1 MPKQT
6 KVVVRRKKF
15 QEVDV
20 PLIRG
25 KIELIG
31 DSVEDIE
38 GKTIKLDL
46 TRQLKGKSVEVTVK
60 VVNQN
65 DKLVA
70 HPTKMKLLS
79 YFIRRMIRK
88 KISYVE
94 ESLLIPSQESMLVVK
109 PFLITRKRVS
119 RAVRKALRN
128 RAKNWLEDYI
138 SQMKDSEVF
147 DEVLSNK
154 LQKPLS
160 LVLKKTYPLSLCEIR
175 VLEIKR
181 PLEKSEV
188 PKKVARKKVEEKSD
202 EGFIDQMA
210 EIEAEKVRAA
220 EDEMKKTQKDASEKE
235 ELDEEEEKKDVEE
248 MKKEKDKG
256 DGDDNKE
263 NEGDEG
269 LDKSVEGTRGKSAS
283 NDKSEKDSDEDQSF
297 ENPIEGTRG
306 KSSEDLEGNSENIV
320 DDNKEESDK

>member
-1 MPKQT
+1 MAKQT

-20 PLIRG
+20 PITKG

-31 DSVEDIE
+31 EGIADIE

-60 VVNQN
+60 VMNEN
-65 DKLVA
+65 ADAGKGSKDPSGHAVA
-70 HPTKMKLLS
+70 HPTKMKLMP

-94 ESLLIPSQESMLVVK
+94 DSLEIPSQESMLIVK

-119 RAVRKALRN
+119 KAVRRALRN

-138 SQMKDSEVF
+138 SQMTDKEVF

-175 VLEIKR
+175 VLAIKR

-188 PKKVARKKVEEKSD
+188 PKKVARKKVEETKEE

-210 EIEAEKVRAA
+210 EIEAEKVKAA
-220 EDEMKKTQKDASEKE
+220 EEDMDKAQKKASKKEDEDKEEETKEVAEMKASKSDKSDSSPKVEADK
-235 ELDEEEEKKDVEE
+235 EKKTTKKASK
-248 MKKEKDKG
+248 KKE
-256 DGDDNKE
+256 
-263 NEGDEG
+263 
-269 LDKSVEGTRGKSAS
+269 
-283 NDKSEKDSDEDQSF
+283 
-297 ENPIEGTRG
+297 
-306 KSSEDLEGNSENIV
+306 
-320 DDNKEESDK
+320 

>member
-1 MPKQT
+1 MAKQT

-20 PLIRG
+20 PLIKG

-31 DSVEDIE
+31 ESVSDIA

-46 TRQLKGKSVEVTVK
+46 TRQLKGKSVEVVVK
-60 VVNQN
+60 VINE
-65 DKLVA
+65 KEKAVA
-70 HPTKMKLLS
+70 VPIKMKLLS

-119 RAVRKALRN
+119 KAVRKALRN

-138 SQMKDSEVF
+138 SQMTDREVF
-147 DEVLSNK
+147 DEVLSNR

-175 VLEIKR
+175 ILEIKR

-188 PKKVARKKVEEKSD
+188 PKKAARKVVAAKEE

-210 EIEAEKVRAA
+210 EIEAEKVKAA
-220 EDEMKKTQKDASEKE
+220 EDEMKKTQKEASEKE
-235 ELDEEEEKKDVEE
+235 GKDVEEEKKEVEE
-248 MKKEKDKG
+248 MKEEKSGEDLDNVKSDKASKSDDVEKSHSSDVKDIKTKKRFTIKEKKG
-256 DGDDNKE
+256 
-263 NEGDEG
+263 
-269 LDKSVEGTRGKSAS
+269 L
-283 NDKSEKDSDEDQSF
+283 
-297 ENPIEGTRG
+297 
-306 KSSEDLEGNSENIV
+306 
-320 DDNKEESDK
+320 KEEEDTKKEKKKVDKEK

>member
-1 MPKQT
+1 MAKAT

-20 PLIRG
+20 PITKG

-31 DSVEDIE
+31 DGIADIE

-60 VVNQN
+60 VDNEN
-65 DKLVA
+65 DKGVA
-70 HPTKMKLLS
+70 HPTKMKLMP

-94 ESLLIPSQESMLVVK
+94 DSLEIPSQESMLIVK

-119 RAVRKALRN
+119 KAVRRALRN

-138 SQMKDSEVF
+138 SQMTDKEVF
-147 DEVLSNK
+147 DEVLGNR

-188 PKKVARKKVEEKSD
+188 PKKVARKKVEEAKSD

-210 EIEAEKVRAA
+210 EIEAEKVKAA
-220 EDEMKKTQKDASEKE
+220 EEDVDKTQKKASKKE
-235 ELDEEEEKKDVEE
+235 GEDEEEEKKEVEE
-248 MKKEKDKG
+248 AKEEVKKEKKTA
-256 DGDDNKE
+256 K
-263 NEGDEG
+263 
-269 LDKSVEGTRGKSAS
+269 AS
-283 NDKSEKDSDEDQSF
+283 KSEDAEDKK
-297 ENPIEGTRG
+297 T
-306 KSSEDLEGNSENIV
+306 K
-320 DDNKEESDK
+320 

>member
-1 MPKQT
+1 MVKQT
-6 KVVVRRKKF
+6 KVVIRRKKF

-31 DSVEDIE
+31 ETKEEIV

-60 VVNQN
+60 VAKDKET
-65 DKLVA
+65 DKLIA
-70 HPTKMKLLS
+70 HPTKMKLMG

-94 ESLLIPSQESMLVVK
+94 ESLQMPSQESMLIVK

-119 RAVRKALRN
+119 RAVRSALRN
-128 RAKNWLEDYI
+128 RTKNWLEDYI
-138 SQMKDSEVF
+138 SQMTDKEVF

-154 LQKPLS
+154 LQKSLS

-181 PLEKSEV
+181 SLEKSEV
-188 PKKVARKKVEEKSD
+188 PKKVERKVVEVKEQ

-210 EIEAEKVRAA
+210 EIEAEKVKVA
-220 EDEMKKTQKDASEKE
+220 EDEMTKTQKDASEKE
-235 ELDEEEEKKDVEE
+235 GKDEKAVEEDVKE
-248 MKKEKDKG
+248 MKKEKKDVK
-256 DGDDNKE
+256 DT
-263 NEGDEG
+263 NEEED
-269 LDKSVEGTRGKSAS
+269 SGKSTKETKGKSTKA
-283 NDKSEKDSDEDQSF
+283 DKSEDVEEKKKTTKKKTEKDS
-297 ENPIEGTRG
+297 
-306 KSSEDLEGNSENIV
+306 
-320 DDNKEESDK
+320 EEKK

>member
-1 MPKQT
+1 MAKST

-15 QEVDV
+15 QEIEV
-20 PLIRG
+20 PLTRG

-31 DSVEDIE
+31 ETKEEIE
-38 GKTIKLDL
+38 GRTIKLDL
-46 TRQLKGKSVEVTVK
+46 TRQLKGKSAEVTVK
-60 VVNQN
+60 VINEN
-65 DKLVA
+65 DNLIA
-70 HPTKMKLLS
+70 YPTKMRLMS

-94 ESLLIPSQESMLVVK
+94 ESLLIPSQESMLIVK

-119 RAVRKALRN
+119 RAVRGALRN

-138 SQMKDSEVF
+138 SQMTDKEVF

-160 LVLKKTYPLSLCEIR
+160 IVLKKTYPLSLCEIR

-188 PKKVARKKVEEKSD
+188 PKKVARQKVEEKSQ

-210 EIEAEKVRAA
+210 EIEAEKVKGA
-220 EDEMKKTQKDASEKE
+220 EEEMSKTQKGASDKEDNDEKAVE
-235 ELDEEEEKKDVEE
+235 EDVKEMNEEEKKDIKETQEE
-248 MKKEKDKG
+248 KKKPVIKIVKKKE
-256 DGDDNKE
+256 
-263 NEGDEG
+263 
-269 LDKSVEGTRGKSAS
+269 
-283 NDKSEKDSDEDQSF
+283 DSS
-297 ENPIEGTRG
+297 
-306 KSSEDLEGNSENIV
+306 K
-320 DDNKEESDK
+320 

>member
-1 MPKQT
+1 MVKAT
-6 KVVVRRKKF
+6 KVVIRRKKF

-20 PLIRG
+20 PITRG

-31 DSVEDIE
+31 ETKEEIV

-60 VVNQN
+60 VVNED
-65 DKLVA
+65 DKLMA
-70 HPTKMKLLS
+70 HPTKMKLMG

-94 ESLLIPSQESMLVVK
+94 ESLMIPSQESMLIVK

-119 RAVRKALRN
+119 KAVRRALRN

-138 SQMKDSEVF
+138 SQMTDKEVF
-147 DEVLSNK
+147 DEVLSNR

-188 PKKVARKKVEEKSD
+188 PKKVERKVVEVKSE

-210 EIEAEKVRAA
+210 EIEAEKVKDA
-220 EDEMKKTQKDASEKE
+220 EEDVDKTQKNAAVKE
-235 ELDEEEEKKDVEE
+235 ENDNDEEKKDVEE
-248 MKKEKDKG
+248 AVEEEKKDLEEVADNLEDSDAKESKDSSGDEDKKKVTKKPVKKKEATHNLEDS
-256 DGDDNKE
+256 DAKE
-263 NEGDEG
+263 
-269 LDKSVEGTRGKSAS
+269 S
-283 NDKSEKDSDEDQSF
+283 KDSS
-297 ENPIEGTRG
+297 G
-306 KSSEDLEGNSENIV
+306 KNSE
-320 DDNKEESDK
+320 